1 MQHCFQPTILSFF
14 IMPPLEAGFFSDQ
27 IIASGEPQFFVPLCT
42 TNYAFQLHQKQVFR
56 RPNSNIRRTAM
67 QSLHQRS
74 QPYISV
80 RCQYTSDLYPNL
92 HNPSLNLP
100 GTFVTLLAAHQ
111 CRPSLVFISLLCTC
125 IYNDCLRK
133 VHLQLLLTLARPSNR
148 YTLLFIYNTLSLLI
162 QPFVHLIVQCHQIM
176 GR

>member
-1 MQHCFQPTILSFF
+1 
-14 IMPPLEAGFFSDQ
+14 
-27 IIASGEPQFFVPLCT
+27 
-42 TNYAFQLHQKQVFR
+42 
-56 RPNSNIRRTAM
+56 M

-148 YTLLFIYNTLSLLI
+148 YTLLFIYNFLKFILSPFAILLASRHNLTVLPI
-162 QPFVHLIVQCHQIM
+162 TGYYNTCYWSIYTQKCGFFVKCRPRILLTMLLGLSIGPCGCAFAFV
-176 GR
+176 